1 MTTQAMTATSPI
13 ASSLLPRRASFWNT
27 MASEWVKLT
36 SLRFTYISLGLGLT
50 LSLATTAI
58 ASLAMAAT
66 QNEWPADFDPFT
78 FSMVGNAFALIIYSV
93 FGVMSMSGEYTS
105 GMIRLTFTATPRRGR
120 VFFAKLV
127 LVSLIVLVFGLIT
140 TIGMFLLWQVILG
153 AYGMEITT
161 FGDADARRL
170 VIGLGAA
177 MPFFP
182 LIGVA
187 LGVLLR
193 STAGAI
199 TTVLGLLW
207 LPLIVGEVLPM
218 WWRENVISLLP
229 GTAVDSLTIAHVVDS
244 PTYTDPAAATVI
256 AATWLA
262 GFIGAAYVALIRRD
276 A

>member
-1 MTTQAMTATSPI
+1 
-13 ASSLLPRRASFWNT
+13 
-27 MASEWVKLT
+27 
-36 SLRFTYISLGLGLT
+36 
-50 LSLATTAI
+50 
-58 ASLAMAAT
+58 
-66 QNEWPADFDPFT
+66 
-78 FSMVGNAFALIIYSV
+78 MVGNAFALIIYSV

-182 LIGVA
+182 LIGLA

>member
-1 MTTQAMTATSPI
+1 MATETMAAAAPFATSQ
-13 ASSLLPRRASFWNT
+13 AARGANFWDALT
-27 MASEWVKLT
+27 SEWVKLT
-36 SLRFTYISLGLGLT
+36 SLRFTYITLGLGLT
-50 LSLATTAI
+50 LSLATTAL
-58 ASLAMAAT
+58 ASLAMAST
-66 QNEWPADFDPFT
+66 QNQWSAGFDPFT
-78 FSMVGNAFALIIYSV
+78 FSMVGNVFALIIYSV
-93 FGVMSMSGEYTS
+93 FGVMCMSGEYTS

-120 VFFAKLV
+120 VFLAKLV
-127 LVSLIVLVFGLIT
+127 LVSLIVLVFGLLT
-140 TIGMFLLWQVILG
+140 TIGMFLVWQAILG
-153 AYGMEITT
+153 AYGLEIAT

-207 LPLIVGEVLPM
+207 LPLIFGEVLPM

-229 GTAVDSLTIAHVVDS
+229 GTALDSLTIAHVVDS
-244 PTYTDPAAATVI
+244 PTYTDPAVAAVI
-256 AATWLA
+256 AAAWLT
-262 GFIGAAYVALIRRD
+262 GFIGAAYVVLIRRD